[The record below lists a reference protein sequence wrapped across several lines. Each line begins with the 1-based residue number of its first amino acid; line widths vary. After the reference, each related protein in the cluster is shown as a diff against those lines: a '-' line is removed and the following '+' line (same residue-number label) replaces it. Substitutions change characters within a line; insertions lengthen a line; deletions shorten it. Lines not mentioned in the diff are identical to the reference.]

1 MSGPRVSVIV
11 PVFNGERFLGDAI
24 ESALSQ
30 DLPPAEVIVVD
41 DGSEDGSAEVA
52 ASFDEV
58 ALIPHER
65 NLRQP
70 QARNSGIEAATGE
83 YLAFLDADDMM
94 APGRLSSQVSHLEE
108 TPDLGAVLGRQE
120 VLREEGSPDPT
131 FILDPTSV
139 IAEEPG
145 VASLREDMP
154 IHPHFPP
161 MSMTARREA
170 FEQIGGFDTHLELSE
185 DVDWIFRAW
194 EAGLRLATID
204 RVVLIRRVHDA
215 NLTHD
220 LDGCRDAL
228 FEVFRA
234 RIARR
239 RAAAGAARGS
249 GQ

>member
-1 MSGPRVSVIV
+1 MSGPRVSVII

-24 ESALSQ
+24 ESALDQ

-52 ASFDEV
+52 AGFEQV
-58 ALIPHER
+58 TLIRHDR
-65 NLRQP
+65 NRGQP

-108 TPDLGAVLGRQE
+108 SPNLAAVLGRQE

-131 FILDPTSV
+131 FMLDPTSV
-139 IAEEPG
+139 VAEEPG

-154 IHPHFPP
+154 IHPHYPP
-161 MSMTARREA
+161 MSLTARREA

-194 EAGLRLATID
+194 EAGLRLDTID
-204 RVVLIRRVHDA
+204 RVVLVRRVHDS

-220 LDGCRDAL
+220 VEACRRAL
-228 FEVFRA
+228 FEIFRA

-239 RAAAGAARGS
+239 RAAAATAEGGK
-249 GQ
+249 